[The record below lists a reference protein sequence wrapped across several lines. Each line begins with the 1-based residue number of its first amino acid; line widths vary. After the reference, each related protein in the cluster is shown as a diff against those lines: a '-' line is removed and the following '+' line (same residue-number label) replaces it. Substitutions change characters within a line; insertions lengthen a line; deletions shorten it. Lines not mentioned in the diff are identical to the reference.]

1 MKMKQLTLNI
11 VDSKFQA
18 FLEFIKTLDYV
29 EIPEADKKSLD
40 ELQNSLNQVKMMQ
53 EGKIEKQS
61 AEDFL
66 NDL

>member
-1 MKMKQLTLNI
+1 MKQLTLNI

-40 ELQNSLNQVKMMQ
+40 ELQNSLTQVKMMQ
-53 EGKIEKQS
+53 KGKIEKQS

-66 NDL
+66 NEL

>member
-1 MKMKQLTLNI
+1 MKQLTLNI

-40 ELQNSLNQVKMMQ
+40 ELQNSLNEVKMMQ

-61 AEDFL
+61 AEDVL